1 VLPVTNGLVEVAV
14 EKSTSLLCVRRSTV
28 VCPHAHAAQT
38 AASSAIFLLDS
49 SPMIADNLSLEI
61 KREAESHFDTGS
73 RLENP
78 GVF

>member
-1 VLPVTNGLVEVAV
+1 
-14 EKSTSLLCVRRSTV
+14 
-28 VCPHAHAAQT
+28 
-38 AASSAIFLLDS
+38 
-49 SPMIADNLSLEI
+49 MIADNLSLEI